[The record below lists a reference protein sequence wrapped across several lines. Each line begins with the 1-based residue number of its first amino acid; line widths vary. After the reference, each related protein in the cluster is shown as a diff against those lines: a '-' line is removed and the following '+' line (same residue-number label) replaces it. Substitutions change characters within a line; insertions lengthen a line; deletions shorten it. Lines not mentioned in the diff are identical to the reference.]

1 MPVRSSSCSP
11 ERGETR
17 YSSKDTVHEKH
28 RANNAESF
36 SSSPSFFI
44 IHESSCSV
52 ISPSGGVGS
61 PPNLRRKGDD
71 NGVQLLSMSGQR
83 KKKLRLKTPSSAPVS
98 SNTPSTTS
106 QIIDEDRKETEA
118 EDDQVTSNK
127 KQVVELSVLN
137 RCGSAPD
144 LPMSSPLSASV
155 YSSSKKRILQG
166 SPNVTMLQRTRLTPL
181 PVNSR
186 AVAVATSD
194 PLLKSVEKNE
204 TRQATRDELAA
215 VSLSAKD
222 PLLQEKLCKDAHAIS
237 VLKQRL
243 LVLEREVSA
252 GTKYRHLAEKQTAQ
266 LSRENRRL
274 QVDTTQ
280 QQLRIDELDKTVLR
294 QHHEY
299 DKLAARYAA
308 VYANLQKLLD
318 QQNPLENSSAQQSA
332 LQALA
337 RENQDFLRKLRVLEA
352 RHAEDK
358 TLTSTQDKK
367 IKRLK
372 AEMEALQHMSEAK
385 SREDDFDEAA
395 SDIDQVSRFT
405 RQKKRPEGD
414 NNHKGRPASASSPA
428 SVASSTPRRAG
439 SSARVQVV
447 QTSALGAASHLVTA
461 EVYQYIDPNILKVL
475 EKVDSQF
482 SITNAIN
489 LSVVLKKWLNSC
501 IHVVCST
508 HLPTVLQTLL
518 KRVCELLHCEHA
530 ALFTV
535 DHATRKLVAVCSERG
550 IERWELPLDKGIA
563 GYAARHN
570 TLCNVHC
577 ASDDPRFYSSTDS
590 VTGSTSREVLALPIV
605 HELQLYLAS
614 HAVHSGDS
622 NRLGVFAV
630 LRAWNTNHQKPFS
643 PNDQILGSLLAIQ
656 AGILLRQAAV
666 TKTLQKINH
675 KTHEILQLP
684 SDIVAKAV
692 TSSPSSEHPSIPSLV
707 QLVAVAQQQLGDC
720 LRIKQVRLFV
730 LDAAALK
737 LWHVGQREA
746 DDGNA
751 PALVRRYVT
760 AQASLCSLLLRTD
773 AAAIVVSEPS
783 AEAAFNETVDI
794 PGGARGL
801 YLVPIL
807 SPWGHTAQPLGMLQ
821 VSRVAKARLS
831 ASPFTL
837 TVSEAAANGS
847 VSDIV
852 VNNERDAA
860 QQTEDRLMLELL
872 GLFSRVFAGL
882 LHHVSAQQL
891 FDSCPSEIMQAQLAT
906 LTDRLDSLAATRKKE
921 EEEDDTAQA
930 RDAAT
935 PELDPVRQSGRHASA
950 ATAHASTSPQ
960 RDTRRVVSAEPKH
973 RAAPESRRATTS
985 PSKRISGSQ
994 AADLSQVLSHEPAA
1008 SGDGATDVDALAPS
1022 DAVVIVAETAI
1033 LEDRA
1038 DAQAPEPC
1046 DSELSAPGP
1055 ELEAAQSDI
1064 VWPATYDATE
1074 TYNAGDWAPSSD
1086 DNLYVAAQD
1095 EEQPV
1100 GEEGASYTWGDNSAY
1115 DPSLWTDGGYAGGYE
1130 DGVAWDYGGVGDGA
1144 SVQEEEAK
1152 STYAIDLHV
1161 SSRTSSAA
1169 AGQPSGAF

>member
-1 MPVRSSSCSP
+1 
-11 ERGETR
+11 
-17 YSSKDTVHEKH
+17 
-28 RANNAESF
+28 
-36 SSSPSFFI
+36 
-44 IHESSCSV
+44 
-52 ISPSGGVGS
+52 
-61 PPNLRRKGDD
+61 
-71 NGVQLLSMSGQR
+71 
-83 KKKLRLKTPSSAPVS
+83 
-98 SNTPSTTS
+98 
-106 QIIDEDRKETEA
+106 
-118 EDDQVTSNK
+118 
-127 KQVVELSVLN
+127 
-137 RCGSAPD
+137 
-144 LPMSSPLSASV
+144 MSSPLSASV

-181 PVNSR
+181 P
-186 AVAVATSD
+186 
-194 PLLKSVEKNE
+194 
-204 TRQATRDELAA
+204 
-215 VSLSAKD
+215 D

-439 SSARVQVV
+439 SSTRVQVV

-461 EVYQYIDPNILKVL
+461 EAYQYIDPNILKVL

-577 ASDDPRFYSSTDS
+577 ANDDPRFYSSTDS

-684 SDIVAKAV
+684 SDI
-692 TSSPSSEHPSIPSLV
+692 
-707 QLVAVAQQQLGDC
+707 LVAVAQQQLGDC

-746 DDGNA
+746 DDGND

-837 TVSEAAANGS
+837 TV
-847 VSDIV
+847 
-852 VNNERDAA
+852 R
-860 QQTEDRLMLELL
+860 
-872 GLFSRVFAGL
+872 
-882 LHHVSAQQL
+882 
-891 FDSCPSEIMQAQLAT
+891 PK
-906 LTDRLDSLAATRKKE
+906 TD
-921 EEEDDTAQA
+921 
-930 RDAAT
+930 
-935 PELDPVRQSGRHASA
+935 
-950 ATAHASTSPQ
+950 
-960 RDTRRVVSAEPKH
+960 
-973 RAAPESRRATTS
+973 
-985 PSKRISGSQ
+985 
-994 AADLSQVLSHEPAA
+994 
-1008 SGDGATDVDALAPS
+1008 
-1022 DAVVIVAETAI
+1022 
-1033 LEDRA
+1033 
-1038 DAQAPEPC
+1038 
-1046 DSELSAPGP
+1046 
-1055 ELEAAQSDI
+1055 
-1064 VWPATYDATE
+1064 
-1074 TYNAGDWAPSSD
+1074 
-1086 DNLYVAAQD
+1086 
-1095 EEQPV
+1095 
-1100 GEEGASYTWGDNSAY
+1100 
-1115 DPSLWTDGGYAGGYE
+1115 
-1130 DGVAWDYGGVGDGA
+1130 
-1144 SVQEEEAK
+1144 
-1152 STYAIDLHV
+1152 
-1161 SSRTSSAA
+1161 
-1169 AGQPSGAF
+1169 